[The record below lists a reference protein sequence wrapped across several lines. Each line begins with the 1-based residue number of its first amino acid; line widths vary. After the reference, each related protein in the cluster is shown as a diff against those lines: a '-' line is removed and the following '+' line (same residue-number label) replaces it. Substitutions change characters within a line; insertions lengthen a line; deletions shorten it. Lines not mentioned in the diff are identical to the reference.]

1 MTSPPVYRYA
11 TPICIVLV
19 LAYIAGLIGLQVP
32 AVAGLFKSLTA
43 LNLLA
48 TLAALFYF
56 HTDWRPSFYFYI
68 ALAIFTGFFVEV
80 IGVHTS
86 SIFGGPYAY
95 GAGLGPTLWG
105 VPPVIGINWLLL
117 TYCFGSLVDRL
128 PLPVYMKAILAATSM
143 VLLDFLIEPV
153 AIRLDFW
160 TWFGQ
165 PIPLQNYLGWWLVA
179 LVLLSV
185 WYGLPFRKEN
195 RVVTLII
202 SLQALFFA
210 GHNLLYYLQN

>member
-1 MTSPPVYRYA
+1 MSAEPARRYA
-11 TPICIVLV
+11 SPLLTILV

-32 AVAGLFKSLTA
+32 AVAGYFKSLTA
-43 LNLLA
+43 INLVA
-48 TLAALFYF
+48 TLAVLLYF

-68 ALAIFTGFFVEV
+68 ALAVLTGFFVEV
-80 IGVHTS
+80 LGVHTGAV
-86 SIFGGPYAY
+86 FGGPYAY
-95 GAGLGPTLWG
+95 GAGLGPTWWG
-105 VPPVIGINWLLL
+105 VPPVIGANWLLL
-117 TYCFGSLVDRL
+117 TYCFGSLADKL
-128 PLPVYMKAILAATSM
+128 PLPIYMKAILAATSM

-195 RVVTLII
+195 RAVVLII
-202 SLQALFFA
+202 SLQAFFFA

>member
-1 MTSPPVYRYA
+1 MSAESTYRYA
-11 TPICIVLV
+11 LPIRIILV
-19 LAYIAGLIGLQVP
+19 LAYIAGLVGLQVP
-32 AVAGLFKSLTA
+32 AVARYFNALTA

-48 TLAALFYF
+48 TLAVLLYF

-68 ALAIFTGFFVEV
+68 ALAVLTGFFVEV
-80 IGVHTS
+80 VGVHTGS
-86 SIFGGPYAY
+86 VFGGPYAY
-95 GAGLGPTLWG
+95 GAGLGPTFWG
-105 VPPVIGINWLLL
+105 VPPVIGVNWLLL
-117 TYCFGSLVDRL
+117 TYCFGSLADKL
-128 PLPVYMKAILAATSM
+128 PLPIYMKAILAATGM

-160 TWFGQ
+160 TWFNQ

-195 RVVTLII
+195 RVVALII
-202 SLQALFFA
+202 SLQAFFFI

>member
-1 MTSPPVYRYA
+1 MSEAPSFRYA
-11 TPICIVLV
+11 RPICTVLV

-32 AVAGLFKSLTA
+32 AVAGYFKSLTA

-48 TLAALFYF
+48 TLAALLYF

-68 ALAIFTGFFVEV
+68 LLAILTGFFVEV
-80 IGVHTS
+80 VGVHTG

-95 GAGLGPTLWG
+95 GAGLGVRLWG
-105 VPPVIGINWLLL
+105 VPPVIGVNWLLL
-117 TYCFGSLVDRL
+117 TYCFGSLADRL
-128 PLPVYMKAILAATSM
+128 PLPVYMKAILAASGM
-143 VLLDFLIEPV
+143 VLLDFAIEPV

-165 PIPLQNYLGWWLVA
+165 PVPLQNYLGWWLVA

-202 SLQALFFA
+202 SLQALFFISNLVIFYLA
-210 GHNLLYYLQN
+210 G